1 MNNGKN
7 FIHFVFMIKLLG
19 NSAEIIITYNNKDHF
34 YYFNNNADN
43 AFNEDFVVKV
53 AGKIITD
60 NNFL

>member
-1 MNNGKN
+1 
-7 FIHFVFMIKLLG
+7 MIKLLG